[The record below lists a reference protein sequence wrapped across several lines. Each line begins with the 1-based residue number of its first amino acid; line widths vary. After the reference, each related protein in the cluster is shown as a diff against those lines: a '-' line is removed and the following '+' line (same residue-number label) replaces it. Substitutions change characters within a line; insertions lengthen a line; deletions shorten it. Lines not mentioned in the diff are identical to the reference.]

1 MEELERVMQRH
12 PRPGLA
18 EAPLEEGVRHAVV
31 KLKVE
36 RLRVSLVIHPEIVKA
51 SLQRAWFPGQA
62 NGGMMCR

>member
-36 RLRVSLVIHPEIVKA
+36 RLGVSLVIHPEIVKA
-51 SLQRAWFPGQA
+51 A
-62 NGGMMCR
+62 CREHGFLDKLMEA